1 MVRPFRLVALALV
14 VLAFGAFIYFYERH
28 QPTTDERA
36 ERKDKV
42 FATLDRDAVV
52 GIEVVNEHGRF
63 VLAKDGDD
71 WKLTEP
77 LADRAN
83 RGAISTLLSTL
94 TGLKAERT
102 LAAADVKL
110 ADYGLADPNLAV
122 TLTDEDGTAR
132 TLKLGG
138 ELPLGTTRAALTADG
153 GDVYLVSKFV
163 ADDIDKDLA
172 GWRSTDLTDVL
183 STDVASLT
191 VRSGDRRVAVARNGS
206 TWTLT
211 EPVSDLA
218 DPQRPQDLLGDLNAA
233 QIKEFLDEP
242 GDLSALGLAAPRIE
256 VTVVRSDENAPVQL
270 EFGAERSVDG
280 AQQVA
285 CRRGERV
292 FWVDGAAIAHAADL
306 DPSAWRLGTLVK
318 LDTWAVE
325 KFDLAAGGTEAALVR
340 EDGVWK
346 AGDVEVDG
354 DLVSRRLRALADLEV
369 ASFDLPAPNGDPLAT
384 VVATLND
391 ERTIEASFYESGDE
405 GSILAT
411 VVGRPGAMSVDAA
424 RARDII
430 VDPVSLTRPKPT
442 PAPTSPPATP
452 TPAATPGGPGPAAG
466 ENGQ

>member
-14 VLAFGAFIYFYERH
+14 VLAFGAYLYFYERH
-28 QPTTDERA
+28 RPTTDERA

-42 FATLDRDAVV
+42 FATLDRDAVA

-71 WKLTEP
+71 WKLTAP

-102 LAAADVKL
+102 LEAGGVKL
-110 ADYGLADPNLAV
+110 ADYGLAEPKLTV
-122 TLTDEDGTAR
+122 TLTDKDGTAR

-153 GDVYLVSKFV
+153 GSVYLVSKYV
-163 ADDIDKDLA
+163 ADDLDKDLS
-172 GWRSTDLTDVL
+172 GWRSTDLAEVL

-191 VRSGDRRVAVARNGS
+191 VRSGDRRVAVARSGS

-242 GDLSALGLAAPRIE
+242 GDLAALGLATPRIE
-256 VTVVRSDENAPVQL
+256 VTVVRSDEGAPVQL
-270 EFGAERSVDG
+270 AFGAERTVDG

-292 FWVDGAAIAHAADL
+292 YWVDGAAVAHAADL
-306 DPSAWRLGTLVK
+306 TPSDWRLGTLVR
-318 LDTWAVE
+318 LDTWAVQ
-325 KFDLAAGGTEAALVR
+325 KLALDAGGVEAALTR
-340 EDGVWK
+340 DDGVWK

-354 DLVSRRLRALADLEV
+354 DLVSRRLRSLADLEV
-369 ASFDLPAPNGDPLAT
+369 RTFDLPLPGGEPEAT

-391 ERTIEASFYESGDE
+391 DTTVEVAFYPDGDE
-405 GSILAT
+405 GSMVAT
-411 VVGRPGAMSVDAA
+411 VAGRPGAMAVDATRVGEVIA
-424 RARDII
+424 
-430 VDPVSLTRPKPT
+430 DPAALTRPKPT

-452 TPAATPGGPGPAAG
+452 AATATP
-466 ENGQ
+466 